1 MVHPPYKQQQ
11 GDIRGDCR
19 SGYGMFVS
27 SLYLMFFW
35 SNIRSGQARWVREG
49 QCVVHSFFAN
59 FCLLWTFLVWRV
71 TTSKEFY
78 NLLPCQAAAT
88 FCWWAE
94 VLPQVHHNGRER
106 RVVNFGTWRWRCCR
120 WRWCCCRWRWFCCC
134 WRWFCC
140 CCRRWGGALLHTCW
154 WRCWGDRTTWDLGW
168 RGTPLL
174 HLFSSFWWNLFCALT
189 RRLIKDFLS
198 PSGDLGIG
206 LVWDNNL
213 TTGPHRSFLVWLLK
227 SSSNWTKLSMRGPQ
241 LFSGWYQMIF
251 RLGSD

>member
-94 VLPQVHHNGRER
+94 VLPQVHHIGRER
-106 RVVNFGTWRWRCCR
+106 RVVNFGTWRW
-120 WRWCCCRWRWFCCC
+120 
-134 WRWFCC
+134 CC
-140 CCRRWGGALLHTCW
+140 CCRSW

-168 RGTPLL
+168 RATSLI
-174 HLFSSFWWNLFCALT
+174 HLFSSFWWNLFCAFTML
-189 RRLIKDFLS
+189 LIFCFH
-198 PSGDLGIG
+198 IFNWIF
-206 LVWDNNL
+206 V
-213 TTGPHRSFLVWLLK
+213 LLK
-227 SSSNWTKLSMRGPQ
+227 STSFFPLLKYTSPPLLLLLLLLLLLKDQGGLNGLPLPPPTKPKQSKRVAEKVDRGTTSRSSAHWCQQ
-241 LFSGWYQMIF
+241 LG
-251 RLGSD
+251 RLLHKNCSW